1 MITKMN
7 RKSKGKKGPVEY
19 LLNQRVKEGTA
30 FTLRGNPQITK
41 SLIRAI
47 ERKHKYLSGGLMF
60 AKEEYIT
67 KEQKNEIMNEFEK
80 VLFTGLES
88 NQYNILWVE
97 HRDKG
102 RMELNFVVP
111 RIELNKGIDLDL
123 YTHTRDLPIF
133 DMWKNGINAKYK
145 LADPNDPRRART
157 KSSRGRGS
165 IVANRKTLDDTL
177 YELVAKGQ
185 IKSRNQMI
193 ELLQQSGYKITRKSN
208 ESISV
213 QHNDIGKKAL
223 RLKGGIYCEL
233 FTSLRDVKSISQ
245 EREQRIREYDSKV
258 ARRENGTDRTT
269 YQKYLQARTERHQKR
284 YQRSRRT
291 YKKESQVI
299 EKGDRNDV
307 DTTTTKQHERIKV
320 DDRIRKLIETS
331 NSKRKERTNG
341 ARDRENRLLKQI
353 RYSNIQLSN
362 SFKTTREELFKKH
375 TKTRTSVDSNVTN
388 STGKLDTKI
397 NKADSSNGA
406 DASRLYDLLTQ
417 VDQQFSRLKKSIEG
431 VINVIRKLKLF
442 NLAKKEMMS
451 KKRPT
456 INLQP
461 RR

>member
-67 KEQKNEIMNEFEK
+67 KEQKNEIIDEFEK

-97 HRDKG
+97 HSDKG
-102 RMELNFVVP
+102 RIELNFVVP
-111 RIELNKGIDLDL
+111 RIELRTGIDLDL
-123 YTHTRDLPIF
+123 YTHKRDLPIF

-177 YELVAKGQ
+177 HELVAKGQ

-284 YQRSRRT
+284 YQKPTGT
-291 YKKESQVI
+291 YKKESQAV
-299 EKGDRNDV
+299 EKRDRNNLV
-307 DTTTTKQHERIKV
+307 TTADKYNEGIKIN
-320 DDRIRKLIETS
+320 DRVRKNIETS
-331 NSKRKERTNG
+331 STKRKECISK
-341 ARDRENRLLKQI
+341 AREREDELFKQI
-353 RYSNIQLSN
+353 TYSNIQLSS
-362 SFKTTREELFKKH
+362 SFKTTREELFRKY
-375 TKTRTSVDSNVTN
+375 TKTRTSVEHNATN
-388 STGKLDTKI
+388 STRELDTEI
-397 NKADSSNGA
+397 NKANSGNGA
-406 DASRLYDLLTQ
+406 DASRLYDLLAQ
-417 VDQQFSRLKKSIEG
+417 VDQQFSRLKKSIGG
-431 VINVIRKLKLF
+431 VINAIRELKLF
-442 NLAKKEMMS
+442 NLAKEEMMS
-451 KKRPT
+451 NKRPT

>member
-1 MITKMN
+1 MIIKMN

-67 KEQKNEIMNEFEK
+67 KEQKNEVMDEFEK

-97 HRDKG
+97 HSDKG
-102 RMELNFVVP
+102 RIELNFVVP

-123 YTHTRDLPIF
+123 YTHKRDLPIF
-133 DMWKNGINAKYK
+133 DMWKNGINAKYT

-157 KSSRGRGS
+157 KSSRGRGN

-177 YELVAKGQ
+177 HELVAKGH

-213 QHNDIGKKAL
+213 LHNDIGKKAL
-223 RLKGGIYCEL
+223 RLKGGIYCEI
-233 FTSLRDVKSISQ
+233 FTSIGDVKSISQ

-258 ARRENGTDRTT
+258 ARRENGTNRTT

-284 YQRSRRT
+284 YQRPTRT
-291 YKKESQVI
+291 YKKESQAV
-299 EKGDRNDV
+299 EKRDRNHLV
-307 DTTTTKQHERIKV
+307 TTADKYNKRIKIN
-320 DDRIRKLIETS
+320 DRVRKNIETS
-331 NSKRKERTNG
+331 NSKRKERISG
-341 ARDRENRLLKQI
+341 AREREDELFTQI
-353 RYSNIQLSN
+353 TYSNIQLSS
-362 SFKTTREELFKKH
+362 SFKTTREELFRKY
-375 TKTRTSVDSNVTN
+375 TKTRTSVEHNATN

-406 DASRLYDLLTQ
+406 DASRPYDLLTQ
-417 VDQQFSRLKKSIEG
+417 VDQQFSRLKKSIGG

-442 NLAKKEMMS
+442 NLAKEEMMS

-456 INLQP
+456 INLTP